1 MKTLDKIKLSI
12 FFMGFCG
19 FFYLLTNSLISEHEK
34 RQKYFKIEFNSGR
47 IYWADSVNLVSE
59 NEISFNNVIYSVLSD
74 IHLIVEC
81 EWDFYRKEN
90 YFIDLK
96 YDFEKIL

>member
-12 FFMGFCG
+12 FLMVFCG

-47 IYWADSVNLVSE
+47 IFWADSVRVVSE
-59 NEISFNNVIYSVLSD
+59 NQISFFDVHSKRNVKMYGQFTISSP
-74 IHLIVEC
+74 
-81 EWDFYRKEN
+81 K
-90 YFIDLK
+90 K
-96 YDFEKIL
+96 

>member
-12 FFMGFCG
+12 FLIVFCG

-59 NEISFNNVIYSVLSD
+59 NEISFFDVHSKRNVKMYGQFTISSP
-74 IHLIVEC
+74 
-81 EWDFYRKEN
+81 K
-90 YFIDLK
+90 K
-96 YDFEKIL
+96 

>member
-12 FFMGFCG
+12 FLMVFCG
-19 FFYLLTNSLISEHEK
+19 FFYLLTNSLINEHEK

-59 NEISFNNVIYSVLSD
+59 NEISFFDVHSKRNVKMYGQFTVSTP
-74 IHLIVEC
+74 
-81 EWDFYRKEN
+81 K
-90 YFIDLK
+90 K
-96 YDFEKIL
+96 

>member
-12 FFMGFCG
+12 FLMGFCG

-59 NEISFNNVIYSVLSD
+59 NEISFFDVHSKRNVKMYGQFTISTP
-74 IHLIVEC
+74 
-81 EWDFYRKEN
+81 K
-90 YFIDLK
+90 K
-96 YDFEKIL
+96 

>member
-1 MKTLDKIKLSI
+1 MKTLDSIKVSVLLI
-12 FFMGFCG
+12 VFCG

-59 NEISFNNVIYSVLSD
+59 NEISFFDVHSKRNVKMYGQFTISSP
-74 IHLIVEC
+74 
-81 EWDFYRKEN
+81 K
-90 YFIDLK
+90 K
-96 YDFEKIL
+96 

>member
-12 FFMGFCG
+12 FLMVFCG
-19 FFYLLTNSLISEHEK
+19 FFYLLTNSLINEHEK

-59 NEISFNNVIYSVLSD
+59 NEISFFDVHSKRNVRMYGQFTVSTP
-74 IHLIVEC
+74 
-81 EWDFYRKEN
+81 K
-90 YFIDLK
+90 K
-96 YDFEKIL
+96 